1 MLNELI
7 QSKARVK
14 LLSLFLTNSDKR
26 FYSRELVKLT
36 GEHYNA
42 IWRELCHLERIG
54 LLLSENKTN
63 IKYYYANKLFP
74 LYEELKC
81 IVVKMENNNH
91 NGSNGNGDAV
101 VSTPVIDQGGNK

>member
-14 LLSLFLTNSDKR
+14 LLSLFLTNTEKR

-54 LLLSENKTN
+54 LLQSENKTN
-63 IKYYYANKLFP
+63 IKYYFVNKDFP
-74 LYEELKC
+74 LFEELKSV
-81 IVVKMENNNH
+81 IIKVENNNH
-91 NGSNGNGDAV
+91 NNGHFVPLLNAGEKNEN
-101 VSTPVIDQGGNK
+101 S